1 MRLNRIERNPRQGV
15 SISAK
20 SIFVGPDQRRRGRKR
35 VGCNIEQARRRD
47 GVPAEQ
53 QQQKQHRESEN
64 SDGIAGI
71 VSPLPI
77 GGSLGADVTGTTGT
91 TGMAEERHKMRLSQ
105 KVCFRDPRNLP
116 QHG

>member
-1 MRLNRIERNPRQGV
+1 MRLDRIKQNPRQGV
-15 SISAK
+15 SISSK
-20 SIFVGPDQRRRGRKR
+20 SIFVDPDQRKRGRER
-35 VGCNIEQARRRD
+35 VGCNIEQAGRRD

-91 TGMAEERHKMRLSQ
+91 TGMAE
-105 KVCFRDPRNLP
+105 
-116 QHG
+116 